1 LRHPGQL
8 WQVPRSRDCDD
19 VYPPHPAV
27 IGLPYPLR
35 PASGSGLRPKLAVSK
50 GVPDISVSGP
60 QSVSSDLLEGKI
72 AEDKEEKSG
81 ISGDIEGRGVL
92 GEILHGVKF

>member
-1 LRHPGQL
+1 
-8 WQVPRSRDCDD
+8 
-19 VYPPHPAV
+19 
-27 IGLPYPLR
+27 
-35 PASGSGLRPKLAVSK
+35 
-50 GVPDISVSGP
+50 VSGP
-60 QSVSSDLLEGKI
+60 QSVSSDLLESKI